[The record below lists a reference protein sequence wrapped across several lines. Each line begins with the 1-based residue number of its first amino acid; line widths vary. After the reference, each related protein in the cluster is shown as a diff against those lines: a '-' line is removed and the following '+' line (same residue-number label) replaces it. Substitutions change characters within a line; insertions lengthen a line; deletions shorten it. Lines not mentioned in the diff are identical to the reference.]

1 MSGAV
6 TRISQKGPSHCP
18 PRTRRTN
25 PALFLL
31 LLLTLPLLKF
41 TFHALF
47 GLLAY
52 GDADQTTEPITGT
65 LLLNPRSHAVAR
77 DQTDHATIEDGGA
90 GAQ

>member
-1 MSGAV
+1 
-6 TRISQKGPSHCP
+6 
-18 PRTRRTN
+18 
-25 PALFLL
+25 
-31 LLLTLPLLKF
+31 LLKF

-47 GLLAY
+47 GLLEY